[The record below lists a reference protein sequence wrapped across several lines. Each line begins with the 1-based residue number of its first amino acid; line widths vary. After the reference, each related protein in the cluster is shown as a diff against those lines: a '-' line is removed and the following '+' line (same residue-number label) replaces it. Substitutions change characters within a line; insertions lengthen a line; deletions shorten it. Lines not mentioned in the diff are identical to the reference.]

1 MQMFDSSQ
9 ILLPAEELKKRFE
22 EEGKLKFILLT
33 HILQNSFFFPKRSPF
48 SFFADISMDS
58 PIMASC
64 GTGVTACILAL
75 VTFLYACL

>member
-33 HILQNSFFFPKRSPF
+33 HIFQNSFFFFPS
-48 SFFADISMDS
+48 DHH
-58 PIMASC
+58 
-64 GTGVTACILAL
+64 L
-75 VTFLYACL
+75 VSLQTFPWTVQSWPHVEPV